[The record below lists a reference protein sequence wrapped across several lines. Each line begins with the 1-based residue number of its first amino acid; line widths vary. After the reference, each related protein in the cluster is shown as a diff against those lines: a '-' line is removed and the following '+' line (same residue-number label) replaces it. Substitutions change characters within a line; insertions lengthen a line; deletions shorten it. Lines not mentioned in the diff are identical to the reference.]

1 MSDIKVVTIADELL
15 TIKTEDKKKFRL
27 EHSYN
32 IVSKTGNY
40 EELLNNNR
48 FKPKNKAKS

>member
-15 TIKTEDKKKFRL
+15 TIKTEDRKKFRL

-32 IVSKTGNY
+32 IVSKTGDY
-40 EELLNNNR
+40 ENR
-48 FKPKNKAKS
+48 LKNKEYKKINK